1 MIRWLRSAVFRA
13 AGPDTPRFSRARQA
27 HLRLGRRGERLAA
40 RLLRELGLDIL
51 CRNYRGPHGEL
62 DIVARE
68 DGVLCFVEV
77 KTRRVSS
84 RPGRPGAAVGAVKR
98 RNLVHTAR
106 RYLHRLGHPPIP
118 HRYDIVE
125 ILFDR
130 HRGGPLQATYQ
141 PHAFREDELRAGAA
155 ARFPTVLDETV
166 P

>member
-1 MIRWLRSAVFRA
+1 MIRWLRSAVFRTDA
-13 AGPDTPRFSRARQA
+13 PGTPWFSRARRA
-27 HLRLGRRGERLAA
+27 HLHLGRRGEQLAT

-68 DGVLCFVEV
+68 GGVLCFVEV

-84 RPGRPGAAVGAVKR
+84 RPGRPGAAVGAAKR

-155 ARFPTVLDETV
+155 TRFPTVLGETV

>member
-1 MIRWLRSAVFRA
+1 MIRWLLSAVVRA
-13 AGPDTPRFSRARQA
+13 AAPGTPWFSRARRA
-27 HLRLGRRGERLAA
+27 HLRLGRRGEQLAA

-51 CRNYRGPHGEL
+51 CRNYRGTHGEL

-68 DGVLCFVEV
+68 GGVLCFVEV

-98 RNLVHTAR
+98 RILVHTAR

-130 HRGGPLQATYQ
+130 HRSGPVQATYH
-141 PHAFREDELRAGAA
+141 PHAFREDELRGGTA
-155 ARFPTVLDETV
+155 ARFPTVLGTPDH
-166 P
+166 